1 MPMYE
6 YQCEQCNTRFELL
19 RPLSQADA
27 DAVCV
32 ACSNQHVRRALS
44 LFATF
49 ARTDTSASTIPVSG
63 GGCCGG
69 ACGCSRN

>member
-27 DAVCV
+27 DI
-32 ACSNQHVRRALS
+32 ACSMYHSFWLN
-44 LFATF
+44 
-49 ARTDTSASTIPVSG
+49 VS
-63 GGCCGG
+63 
-69 ACGCSRN
+69 R